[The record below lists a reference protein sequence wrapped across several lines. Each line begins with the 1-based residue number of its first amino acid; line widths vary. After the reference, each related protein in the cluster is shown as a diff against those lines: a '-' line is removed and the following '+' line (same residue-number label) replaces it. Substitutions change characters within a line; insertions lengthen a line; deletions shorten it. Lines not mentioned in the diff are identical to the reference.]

1 MVPVCS
7 GLLFGIGTCSSP
19 QCDVP
24 VSCSVGLMELSVA
37 LLTVGWGGCRSC
49 AQTAEEQ
56 CCWVCWQS
64 QAMKTHTLCPSSVL
78 PLDSAVTEARY
89 RLFSI
94 TDLMKL
100 SFPQDSLALPVL
112 NAALG
117 CLCSF
122 LFASFIF
129 HASAFVLRTGNTLQT
144 AQV

>member
-1 MVPVCS
+1 MGWVQELCTDS
-7 GLLFGIGTCSSP
+7 SGAMLLGLLVVPGHENSSTF
-19 QCDVP
+19 
-24 VSCSVGLMELSVA
+24 A
-37 LLTVGWGGCRSC
+37 
-49 AQTAEEQ
+49 
-56 CCWVCWQS
+56 
-64 QAMKTHTLCPSSVL
+64 SSVL

-100 SFPQDSLALPVL
+100 SFPQDSVALPAL

-129 HASAFVLRTGNTLQT
+129 HASAFVLFAGNTSQT